1 MRKMIMVLGLV
12 TLISGV
18 VLAGI
23 YTSLI
28 PRIEAN
34 QQAALERSLSA
45 LFEGA
50 EEPQFET
57 LDTEGPTVYR
67 AESSAGDLLGYAVRV
82 SATGYGGEIRL
93 LVGLSP
99 DLSSIAGL
107 EVVQQVE
114 TPGLGAR
121 ITEEDFR
128 AQFEGIDPTE
138 TVSYVKNEEPDPD
151 ENEIQAISGATISS
165 EAVVDGIN
173 ADVGRAVE
181 TIREEAG
188 QR

>member
-23 YTSLI
+23 YSGLI

-45 LFEGA
+45 LFEDA
-50 EEPQFET
+50 EEPEFEE
-57 LDTEGPTVYR
+57 LDTGGPTIYR
-67 AESSAGDLLGYAVRV
+67 AETSGGDLLGYAVRV

-93 LVGLSP
+93 LVGISP

-107 EVVQQVE
+107 QIVEQVE

-128 AQFEGIDPTE
+128 DQFEDLDPGE
-138 TVSYVKNEEPDPD
+138 TISYVKNEEPDSE

-165 EAVVDGIN
+165 EAVVDGVN
-173 ADVGRAVE
+173 ADVDRAVE
-181 TIREEAG
+181 ILREEEG
-188 QR
+188 QS

>member
-1 MRKMIMVLGLV
+1 MKKMILVLGLV

-23 YTSLI
+23 YTGLI

-57 LDTEGPTVYR
+57 LDTEGPAIYR

-82 SATGYGGEIRL
+82 TTTGYGGEIRL
-93 LVGLSP
+93 LVGINP

-128 AQFEGIDPTE
+128 AQFEGLDPTE
-138 TVSYVKNEEPDPD
+138 TVSYIKNEEPDPE
-151 ENEIQAISGATISS
+151 ENEVQAISGATISS
-165 EAVVDGIN
+165 EAVVDGVN
-173 ADVGRAVE
+173 SDVGRAIE
-181 TIREEAG
+181 ILREEAG
-188 QR
+188 QS